1 MRCKK
6 CGFISFDFNQVCPK
20 CNRGLSDEQRTL
32 NLPAFRPEPP
42 MLLGRL
48 LGESYEDAD
57 VNVIPDK
64 PAVMQVRELKGSRG
78 FDDSMS
84 VVLDDDVSFEDEEE
98 LDVVS
103 LVEAPRSGAG
113 YEGDDIE
120 PILDLEDISPEE
132 SEEDSSPRMQDEED
146 MDLVLEGDDLILEE
160 SMIESSGD
168 MSPGMKGID
177 TGKKEGMDEEGISF
191 KLEDLSFED
200 LDLEDGEPSETGSG
214 PQDKHSD
221 VDNVPVA
228 EFDIFKDSGTM
239 EAFYLDSNAE
249 GLTKE
254 IDMKKFRKDLIKDKK
269 PQ

>member
-1 MRCKK
+1 MKCKK

-20 CNRGLSDEQRTL
+20 CNRGLSDEQRSL

-57 VNVIPDK
+57 GDVIQDK
-64 PAVMQVRELKGSRG
+64 PAIMHQPELARSSG

-84 VVLDDDVSFEDEEE
+84 VDLDDELSYEDEEE

-103 LVEAPRSGAG
+103 MASAPESETGSERG
-113 YEGDDIE
+113 DIE
-120 PILDLEDISPEE
+120 PILDLEDISSEE
-132 SEEDSSPRMQDEED
+132 SEEVALPRGQDEED
-146 MDLVLEGDDLILEE
+146 LDLILESDDLILEE
-160 SMIESSGD
+160 SMIESPGDISSGL
-168 MSPGMKGID
+168 KGIEP
-177 TGKKEGMDEEGISF
+177 GKKEGTGEEDTSF
-191 KLEDLSFED
+191 SLDDLSFED
-200 LDLEDGEPSETGSG
+200 LDIEDAGPSESESGLEDKT
-214 PQDKHSD
+214 SD
-221 VDNVPVA
+221 ADNMPVA

-254 IDMKKFRKDLIKDKK
+254 IDMKKFRKDVEKDKK
-269 PQ
+269 K

>member
-20 CNRGLSDEQRTL
+20 CNRGLSDEQRSL

-48 LGESYEDAD
+48 LGESYDDTD
-57 VNVIPDK
+57 VDVIPDK
-64 PAVMQVRELKGSRG
+64 PAVMQAPELSGSAG

-84 VVLDDDVSFEDEEE
+84 VVLDDEVSFEDEEE

-103 LVEAPRSGAG
+103 IAPAPRSRTGS
-113 YEGDDIE
+113 ESE
-120 PILDLEDISPEE
+120 ELELLPDLEDISSEE
-132 SEEDSSPRMQDEED
+132 SEEAAPPRGQDEED
-146 MDLVLEGDDLILEE
+146 LDLMFDSDDLVLEE

-168 MSPGMKGID
+168 MSSGVKGID
-177 TGKKEGMDEEGISF
+177 QGKRESAGEEDASF
-191 KLEDLSFED
+191 SLDDLSFED
-200 LDLEDGEPSETGSG
+200 LDIEDTGPSETGSG
-214 PQDKHSD
+214 LQDKNSD
-221 VDNVPVA
+221 TDDIPVA
-228 EFDIFKDSGTM
+228 EFDNFKDSGTM

-254 IDMKKFRKDLIKDKK
+254 IDMKKFRKDSAKDKK
-269 PQ
+269 P

>member
-6 CGFISFDFNQVCPK
+6 CGFISFDFNQACPK
-20 CNRGLSDEQRTL
+20 CNRGLSDEQRSL

-48 LGESYEDAD
+48 LGESYDDAD
-57 VNVIPDK
+57 TDIIPDQPTIMQEPE
-64 PAVMQVRELKGSRG
+64 PARNAG
-78 FDDSMS
+78 FDASMS
-84 VVLDDDVSFEDEEE
+84 VDLDDEVSFEEEE

-103 LVEAPRSGAG
+103 LAPASKSRTGS
-113 YEGDDIE
+113 EKEDIE
-120 PILDLEDISPEE
+120 PILELEDISAEE
-132 SEEDSSPRMQDEED
+132 SEGISQNRGQVEEEL
-146 MDLVLEGDDLILEE
+146 DLMLESDDLILEE

-168 MSPGMKGID
+168 ISSREEGAEPGG
-177 TGKKEGMDEEGISF
+177 KEGVGEEDVAF
-191 KLEDLSFED
+191 NLDDLSFED
-200 LDLEDGEPSETGSG
+200 LDIEDKGPPESGSG
-214 PQDKHSD
+214 LQDKTSD
-221 VDNVPVA
+221 ADNVPVA

-254 IDMKKFRKDLIKDKK
+254 IDMKKFRKDAAKDKK